1 MTLSWFKELEPAK
14 RPVGKKRKP
23 LDKGALNGNAIS
35 GRAQSV
41 VGRPGTAIDD
51 QQSDSIEHK
60 HPGYNYCRQVNLIS
74 LCTRVMPYLNLSDL
88 LARKKARREKARL
101 LNSLKPE

>member
-1 MTLSWFKELEPAK
+1 VPNESEPAKELEPAK

-41 VGRPGTAIDD
+41 VGRP
-51 QQSDSIEHK
+51 
-60 HPGYNYCRQVNLIS
+60 
-74 LCTRVMPYLNLSDL
+74 
-88 LARKKARREKARL
+88 ARKKARREKASAPSEEDLPRCRAVPAKASEPNKAKRFQL
-101 LNSLKPE
+101 ATTGRKAKCQKRMCKI